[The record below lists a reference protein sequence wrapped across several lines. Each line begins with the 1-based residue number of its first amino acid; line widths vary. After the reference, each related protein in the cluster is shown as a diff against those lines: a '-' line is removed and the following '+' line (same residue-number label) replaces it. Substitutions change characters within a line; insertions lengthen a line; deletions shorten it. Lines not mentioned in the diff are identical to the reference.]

1 MIAEEREAL
10 RLNPNNDKAHASL
23 GLALGKKGDWGGAI
37 AQFREALRLNPSY
50 DLAHF
55 GLRLALEKKANLRE
69 AFEEFRAAYT
79 IDPKDPFYKLN
90 YERLLQP
97 VNQ

>member
-1 MIAEEREAL
+1 MITDERKAL
-10 RLNPNNDKAHASL
+10 RLNPNNDKAHAYL
-23 GLALGKKGDWGGAI
+23 GLALGKKGDLDGAI
-37 AQFREALRLNPSY
+37 AQFREALRLNPNY

-55 GLRLALEKKANLRE
+55 GLGLALEKKGNLRGVL
-69 AFEEFRAAYT
+69 EEFHAAYM

-90 YERLLQP
+90 YERLLQQ